1 MAPSET
7 DYEWDKEQMLMVAF
21 VHPDTLSQQS
31 AGGVQ
36 PSPSF

>member
-1 MAPSET
+1 M
-7 DYEWDKEQMLMVAF
+7 DYERDKEQMLMVTF
-21 VHPDTLSQQS
+21 VQPDTLSQQS

>member
-1 MAPSET
+1 MAPSEM
-7 DYEWDKEQMLMVAF
+7 DYEWDKEQMLTVAF